1 MPRSGYDLTATAQ
14 GSPASEAAAR
24 ARQRTASSRTPRA
37 GTPTNPSRQDGDD
50 QEMTPRASR
59 VGRFASV
66 TPMNIQTGFETGFIP
81 QHMAGPELYQNPL
94 KISSAQR
101 ASRSWM
107 MDANSQYGHGVSSE
121 AQSAVFS
128 RSAVSVPSN
137 HGIGFVNAQ
146 GQCQPINS
154 GAANSR
160 VEQHRFERGGG
171 QSHAMPASQYGFPT
185 SHTTNLNPQP
195 HFHGFY
201 SQTGTGP
208 SGVIDQDVEMSDDDN
223 HGYK

>member
-1 MPRSGYDLTATAQ
+1 MPRSGYDLTGAAQ

-50 QEMTPRASR
+50 QETTPRASR

-66 TPMNIQTGFETGFIP
+66 ASMNIQTGFQTGFIP
-81 QHMAGPELYQNPL
+81 QRMAGTELHQNPL
-94 KISSAQR
+94 KMNSAQR

-107 MDANSQYGHGVSSE
+107 MNANSQYSHGVSSE
-121 AQSAVFS
+121 AQSAFFS
-128 RSAVSVPSN
+128 RTAVSVPTN
-137 HGIGFVNAQ
+137 QGIGFANAQ
-146 GQCQPINS
+146 TQCQPINS

-160 VEQHRFERGGG
+160 VEQHRFERSGG

-185 SHTTNLNPQP
+185 SRTTDLNPQP
-195 HFHGFY
+195 PFHGFY
-201 SQTGTGP
+201 SQTGTGS
-208 SGVIDQDVEMSDDDN
+208 SGIIDQDAEMSDN
-223 HGYK
+223 NNQGYK

>member
-1 MPRSGYDLTATAQ
+1 MPRSGYDLTGTAQ

-37 GTPTNPSRQDGDD
+37 GTPTNPPRQDGDD

-66 TPMNIQTGFETGFIP
+66 APMNIHPSFQTGFIP
-81 QHMAGPELYQNPL
+81 QSMAGPELYQNPL
-94 KISSAQR
+94 KMSLAQN

-107 MDANSQYGHGVSSE
+107 MHANSQYNHGVSPE

-128 RSAVSVPSN
+128 RPAVPASASQ
-137 HGIGFVNAQ
+137 GIGFVNTQAAY
-146 GQCQPINS
+146 QPINS
-154 GAANSR
+154 GAANFR
-160 VEQHRFERGGG
+160 VEQHLFERSGGRL
-171 QSHAMPASQYGFPT
+171 HAMPASQHGFQA
-185 SHTTNLNPQP
+185 SHTINPNLQP
-195 HFHGFY
+195 PFHGFY

-208 SGVIDQDVEMSDDDN
+208 SGIIDEDAEMSDADN
-223 HGYK
+223 QSYK